1 MSDKPAAS
9 FILVLIAAI
18 IDFIIGIAMLA
29 GASFAASIISH
40 EMGMGWVA
48 SIVVFLA
55 VWWLIC
61 GGLLFMSSMW
71 IYGGEPGK
79 VRKGGIIAI
88 IFSILSI
95 NLLVIILGI
104 VGGVLA
110 LTWKPPKME
119 TPPQTGV
126 ERRPEETI

>member
-1 MSDKPAAS
+1 MSDKPTAS

-18 IDFIIGIAMLA
+18 IDFIIGVAMLA
-29 GASFAASIISH
+29 GAGFVASIIGN
-40 EMGMGWVA
+40 EIGMRWIA
-48 SIVVFLA
+48 SIVVLLA

-79 VRKGGIIAI
+79 VRNGGIIAI

-104 VGGVLA
+104 IGGVLA
-110 LTWKPPKME
+110 LAWKPPKIE
-119 TPPQTGV
+119 TLPQTSV
-126 ERRPEETI
+126 EHRPEETI